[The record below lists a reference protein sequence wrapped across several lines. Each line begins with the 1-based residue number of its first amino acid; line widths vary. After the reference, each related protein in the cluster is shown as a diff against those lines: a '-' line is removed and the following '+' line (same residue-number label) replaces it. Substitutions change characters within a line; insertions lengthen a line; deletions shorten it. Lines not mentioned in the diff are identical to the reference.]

1 MRTEVHPDAPPGAA
15 LLRSWLDAQ
24 GINIPQFC
32 ERCGLERV
40 TVQRLLSGD
49 RGKRMSLELAA
60 AIDDATGGAVPARAW
75 LHPAP
80 PPDGPTLVREG
91 FDQTAGAP

>member
-75 LHPAP
+75 LHPPP
-80 PPDGPTLVREG
+80 PPDGPTVDRSG
-91 FDQTAGAP
+91 DFNQAGAP